1 MNAFLNDPQNK
12 KLKANFKEIVID
24 EIDDVPKMKFI
35 LDYVILNIM
44 DNNIKQIEIKEFFTY
59 LKIYFTLNII
69 KLNEK

>member
-1 MNAFLNDPQNK
+1 MNAFLNDPPNK

-44 DNNIKQIEIKEFFTY
+44 DNNIKQIQIKEFFTY
-59 LKIYFTLNII
+59 I
-69 KLNEK
+69 

>member
-1 MNAFLNDPQNK
+1 MNAFLNDPPNK
-12 KLKANFKEIVID
+12 KLKSNFKEIVID

-59 LKIYFTLNII
+59 I
-69 KLNEK
+69 

>member
-1 MNAFLNDPQNK
+1 MNAFLNDPPNK
-12 KLKANFKEIVID
+12 KLKANFKDIVID

-59 LKIYFTLNII
+59 M
-69 KLNEK
+69 

>member
-1 MNAFLNDPQNK
+1 MNAFLNDPPNK

-59 LKIYFTLNII
+59 I
-69 KLNEK
+69 